1 MSTDTSPD
9 TGVGMKRGPRAV
21 AAGILFV
28 AIPFAVGALGSLATI
43 DNVNG
48 WYALADKAFWTPPN
62 WVFGPVWSV
71 LYVLMGVAAWFVW
84 REPNT
89 RNRRIALGLF
99 IAQLV
104 LNAVWTPVFFAGFP
118 LWGASAFWQGAIII
132 MVMDVLVLATMV
144 AFSRIR
150 LVAAV
155 LLIPYWVWIL
165 YATTLNVYLAA
176 NNG

>member
-1 MSTDTSPD
+1 MSSD
-9 TGVGMKRGPRAV
+9 VKRGLRAV
-21 AAGILFV
+21 IAGILFV

-48 WYALADKAFWTPPN
+48 WYAVADKAFWTPPN

-84 REPNT
+84 REPNGKQ
-89 RNRRIALGLF
+89 RRLALGLF

-118 LWGASAFWQGAIII
+118 LWGASAFWQGAVII
-132 MVMDVLVLATMV
+132 MVMDVLVLATMI
-144 AFSRIR
+144 AFSRVR
-150 LVAAV
+150 VLAAV
-155 LLIPYWVWIL
+155 LLIPYWIWIL

>member
-1 MSTDTSPD
+1 MNAELGADVSVD
-9 TGVGMKRGPRAV
+9 VKRGPRAV
-21 AAGILFV
+21 VGGILFV

-89 RNRRIALGLF
+89 RPRRIALTLF

-118 LWGASAFWQGAIII
+118 LWGASAFWEGAVII
-132 MVMDVLVLATMV
+132 MVMDLLVLATMA
-144 AFSRIR
+144 AFSRAR
-150 LVAAV
+150 LLAAV

-176 NNG
+176 NNA